1 MDIYTNIKVSYDPR
15 EIDPKKVIEL
25 FMKNRKRKGALT
37 PKETEHLN
45 NVLAL
50 ADLIN
55 SYLLTDYI
63 LHLSDDKELGE
74 AIGCSEH
81 AAKRAKNKLRI
92 LGFIFVPDYARQ
104 KKKGDHPI
112 WLVWFALTNKIE
124 ELKVSNKNKKPRK
137 KNFVA
142 QYYAFFDKAK
152 KNVREWFEEDE
163 KEFGYTVSLHISQFM
178 SMVHAEL
185 TTILE
190 ANGLTRADLRI
201 WINKCR

>member
-1 MDIYTNIKVSYDPR
+1 MNIITDIKVSYDPR

-25 FMKNRKRKGALT
+25 FMKNRKRKGELT
-37 PKETEHLN
+37 PKEVEHLN

-55 SYLLTDYI
+55 TYLLTDHI

-81 AAKRAKNKLRI
+81 SAKRAKNKLRI

-104 KKKGDHPI
+104 KKVGDHPI
-112 WLVWFALTNKIE
+112 WLAWFALTNKIE

-142 QYYAFFDKAK
+142 QYYTFFNKAK
-152 KNVREWFEEDE
+152 KNVREWFEEYE
-163 KEFGYTVSLHISQFM
+163 KETGETITLHIGHFM
-178 SMVHAEL
+178 AIVHAEL
-185 TTILE
+185 TIILE
-190 ANGLTRADLRI
+190 VNGLTRADLRI
-201 WINKCR
+201 